1 MNKKLLF
8 LLVLLSSFFRI
19 QAQCSFPAS
28 TPQALPKETL
38 TFCIDNANN
47 NTITTVNK
55 LFAGDYVAVNVV
67 KGFAYS
73 FNYPDTF
80 PAEENLTI
88 FNSDNT
94 SNALANVKNGTGAN
108 ITWTSTISGLIY
120 VLISRGNCNII
131 KNTFSNNLIV
141 TVDSIGNTQDDQT
154 TFGTGNW
161 VGHVYNW
168 TGTAPPG
175 GASPTAPATSNP
187 FSSANY
193 VGYYNV
199 ATESINENFGGDNA
213 CFPILSNG
221 VNRAEINTQTFA
233 VRYRMRSTRPA
244 GCYVMNVNGDD
255 GVRVYIDG
263 VRVFDRW
270 VEQSNTTYCNNLV
283 NLSANSE
290 IVLDY
295 YENAGQNVLGFS
307 LLQFDDT
314 GNNISSP
321 QNVTICSNT
330 ATTLIGS
337 NLISCNLNTNTVYQW
352 QSSIDNINFTD
363 ISAAAGQNYTAPAV
377 TVAAGNPN
385 NVRYF
390 RRVFKPSTLTAGTCE
405 FFTSAVTVITSGA
418 RPNAPSSIIGSSTQ
432 CTNTTA
438 GFSIAAVPN
447 AVKYN
452 WRNTGT
458 GWTITPSSDGLS
470 VSIAFNASATGGNLV
485 VSASN
490 GCGTSDELF
499 FFVQVGGLP
508 TSAYV
513 SAGSPAVCVGGQPV
527 PITFTNPQNYGV
539 NVTYNIN
546 GGSNSVV
553 FVGANTSIN
562 YITAPTSTAG
572 VFVYNLVGVAN
583 GVGSPSCQT
592 LLTTSTTVTVNSPST
607 APTSVTG
614 TTTICAGGSTSL
626 TVSGG
631 SLGIGA
637 TARWFTASCGGTLIA
652 SGNTITVSPGTT
664 TTYFVRYEGACNTTA
679 CVSVTV
685 TVNSSIINNNL
696 SYTNGASG
704 PISATV
710 NENGNATL
718 SAPAGTYF
726 ATVNFASYGTPD
738 GTAPNFTLGTCHA
751 ATSQTVAE
759 TAFLGNSTATIP
771 ATNAVF
777 GDPCIGTGKRLY
789 ILASYVQAICSGA
802 TVTING
808 STPAG
813 GTGIYIYQ
821 WQSSTTS
828 ATTGFVN
835 ASGTSTSRDY
845 TTGAITQ
852 DTWFRRVVTSCNSS
866 NTSYVVLVKVNA
878 AIPMP
883 TVTATIQPNCVT
895 ATGSVNLSGLPTENW
910 TITASPNTAG
920 LTGLTGTAATTTIGG
935 LTAGTTY
942 TFTVSNGTC
951 SSSASANVVINPVIS
966 TTWNGSTWSSPPTL
980 DKLGLISSNTPI
992 TADVELCNCT
1002 VNTGVNASVATGI
1015 TLKLLDRLMV
1025 NGTLTFENN
1034 ASLVQNNNVVNS
1046 GNIIYI
1052 RETAPTVRVSD
1063 YTYWS
1068 TPVAPIKLAG
1078 SGGISYQPS
1087 SLAGGIFYSFTNN
1100 TTSSFWQSASASTVM
1115 ELGKGYI
1122 IRGPIS
1128 GIPPTPGTLIAKF
1141 EGVPNN
1147 GNITAASGI
1156 VGNRSYLVGNPYPSA
1171 IYADKFL
1178 VDNKTALFGTLY
1190 FWTRKTEIGT
1200 SVSNP
1205 GSGTFAYS
1213 SDDYA
1218 TYNLTG
1224 GVGTGVGTRAL
1235 SNQVN
1240 GTRPSGEIAAGQG
1253 FFATSL
1259 QGIPSGTNIIFNN
1272 QMRIGLND
1280 TKLNNSQFFRTSKS
1294 NSKSTSGIE
1303 KNRIWLNLTNFG
1315 GAFKQ
1320 LLVGYI
1326 TGATNEYD
1334 SSYDGYTFS
1343 ANQYINFYSVLD
1355 NNALTIQGRA
1365 LPFNENDTV
1374 PLGYVSSLIGEFS
1387 ISIDEVDGDLK
1398 SKDIFIEDKILNII
1412 HDLKVAPYT
1421 FSTVTGT
1428 FNDRFVLR
1436 YTTATLATT
1445 DFDKIEAA
1453 LTIAKDRNELK
1464 IKSAVEVIKRI
1475 TIFDLQGKK
1484 VFDKSNINDLEFRSS
1499 TISLFKQVGIVKVT
1513 LTSGQVMSKKV
1524 AF

>member
-8 LLVLLSSFFRI
+8 LLVLFFTFFLSF
-19 QAQCSFPAS
+19 AQCDYPS
-28 TPQALPKETL
+28 TAKSVGTY
-38 TFCIDNANN
+38 TFCIDGSTTTLNSAN
-47 NTITTVNK
+47 VG
-55 LFAGDYVAVNVV
+55 AGQYALVNVV
-67 KGFAYS
+67 SG
-73 FNYPDTF
+73 FNYTF
-80 PAEENLTI
+80 SVGNINNGGEIENLTLFNAATDAFLLGG
-88 FNSDNT
+88 FNSG
-94 SNALANVKNGTGAN
+94 SNSAS
-108 ITWTSTISGLIY
+108 ITYTA
-120 VLISRGNCNII
+120 
-131 KNTFSNNLIV
+131 TFSGQIKILFSRSSPCINSGGNTGPITLKLN
-141 TVDSIGNTQDDQT
+141 TIGNTQDDQT

-175 GASPTAPATSNP
+175 GASPTALATSNP

-199 ATESINENFGGDNA
+199 ATESINENFGGDNT
-213 CFPILSNG
+213 CFPVLSNG

-283 NLSANSE
+283 NLNANSE

-307 LLQFDDT
+307 LLPFDGT

-321 QNVTICSNT
+321 QNVTVCSNT

-337 NLISCNLNTNTVYQW
+337 NLISCNPNPTTVYQW
-352 QSSIDNINFTD
+352 QSSTDNINFTD
-363 ISAAAGQNYTAPAV
+363 ISGATVQNYNVPAV
-377 TVAAGNPN
+377 TVVAGNPN

-405 FFTSAVTVITSGA
+405 FFTSAVTVTTSGA

-447 AVKYN
+447 AVNYN
-452 WRNTGT
+452 WSTTGT
-458 GWTITPSSDGLS
+458 GWTITQSSNGLS
-470 VSIAFNASATGGNLV
+470 VSIAFSATATSGNLIV
-485 VSASN
+485 FAAN
-490 GCGTSDELF
+490 GCGQSF
-499 FFVQVGGLP
+499 SNSSVNVQVRPLP
-508 TSAYV
+508 TSA
-513 SAGSPAVCVGGQPV
+513 SISGTTSVCVGPAEV
-527 PITFTNPQNYGV
+527 PITFINPQNYGV
-539 NVTYNIN
+539 RVTYNIN
-546 GGSNSVV
+546 GGSNLVV
-553 FVGANTSIN
+553 FVGANASIN
-562 YITAPTSTAG
+562 YIKASTNAPG
-572 VFVYNLVGVAN
+572 VFVYNLISVGN
-583 GVGSPSCQT
+583 ETDFPTCLTNITGSA
-592 LLTTSTTVTVNSPST
+592 TVTVNSPST

-679 CVSVTV
+679 CVSATV

-704 PISATV
+704 PRSATV

-813 GTGIYIYQ
+813 GTDIYIYQ

-910 TITASPNTAG
+910 IITASPNTAG
-920 LTGLTGTAATTTIGG
+920 LTGLTGTAVTTTIGG

-951 SSSASANVVINPVIS
+951 TSSASANVVLNPVIS

-1087 SLAGGIFYSFTNN
+1087 SLAGSIFYSFTNN

-1128 GIPPTPGTLIAKF
+1128 GIPPTPGTLVAKF

-1303 KNRIWLNLTNFG
+1303 KNRIWLNLTNSG

-1453 LTIAKDRNELK
+1453 LIIAKDRNELK